1 MHNIIGKKSLRC
13 LAGGALM
20 VFAGLSHAQYLWLNE
35 KGAKV
40 YSDRPPPSSVPL
52 KNILKQPHGAP
63 AAAEAAPGSEEHPK
77 AAPEGAAAKA
87 APKGPP
93 TLAERNADFK
103 KRQTEK
109 AEQEKKTSAEAAQKA
124 EKKANC
130 DIARNYKQSLDS
142 GQRMGV
148 TEANGERGYMS
159 DEKRAEATARTNKTL
174 QDCQQ

>member
-63 AAAEAAPGSEEHPK
+63 AAAEAAAMSEEPSK
-77 AAPEGAAAKA
+77 AAPDAAAAKA

-109 AEQEKKTSAEAAQKA
+109 AEQDKKASAEAAQKA
-124 EKKANC
+124 DKKLNC
-130 DIARNYKQSLDS
+130 ETARNYKQSLDS
-142 GQRMGV
+142 GQRMGAM
-148 TEANGERGYMS
+148 EANGERGYMS
-159 DEKRAEATARTNKTL
+159 DEKRAEAVVRTNKIL